1 MRRAVII
8 FFTIIFSI
16 IVMWILF
23 QKNLKKLYCPRSII
37 ERYNKNDFTF
47 ITYNIQKFPV
57 PFKSFEPIKKL
68 LTQYSIVLLQE
79 CYDELF
85 SSLETYFPNHY
96 ICRGTLKGINA
107 MNSGL
112 VILSIYPILE
122 TTFTS
127 FKTSNLLTFDV
138 FAEKG
143 YLSALIDVSGQ
154 KIMVV
159 NTHLQSCDYE
169 AYDPIALL
177 QLEELIEFTKYIK
190 YPYII
195 GGDFNI
201 DIKEC
206 KKRHP
211 TLDLNYPI
219 DPTIYIN
226 FKTGHSQSNKDI
238 GYTGLIF
245 DYFIKGGL
253 IYDMIVKTVYD
264 EYSDHN
270 PVISKLCLETNLKF

>member
-1 MRRAVII
+1 
-8 FFTIIFSI
+8 
-16 IVMWILF
+16 MWILF
-23 QKNLKKLYCPRSII
+23 QKTLKKIYRPLSII
-37 ERYNKNDFTF
+37 ETYNKNDFTF

-68 LTQYSIVLLQE
+68 ITQYSMVLLQE

-96 ICRGTLKGINA
+96 ICRGTLTGINI

-112 VILSIYPILE
+112 VILSVYPILE
-122 TTFTS
+122 TTFTC
-127 FKTSNLLTFDV
+127 FKNTNSLTLDA

-143 YLSALIDVSGQ
+143 YLSALIDISGQ

-169 AYDPIALL
+169 EYDPIALL
-177 QLEELIEFTKYIK
+177 QLEELIDFSRYIK

-206 KKRHP
+206 KKRYP
-211 TLDLNYPI
+211 TLDVNYPI
-219 DPTIYIN
+219 EPTIYIN
-226 FKTGHSQSNKDI
+226 FKNGHSKCSASTN
-238 GYTGLIF
+238 YTGLIF

-253 IYDMIVKTVYD
+253 IYDMYVETKCYND
-264 EYSDHN
+264 YSDHN
-270 PVISKLCLETNLKF
+270 PVISKLCM